1 MRMGIKVNVFF
12 HEKLLGFSLRKINRA
27 DLYGTHRRIAF
38 DSQERECATALMSK
52 DGRHLFGAG
61 GLAGLY
67 LDANGD
73 VVDVKDLAASD
84 KTDDQKEV
92 APPADG
98 DSPELSGP
106 VPTAALL
113 DCMVTAV
120 YRVDDFDLVSPL
132 AAALADGEIYQLPFR
147 PRASSHG
154 GTAFLLANEHGVFM
168 VTVQP
173 ARFEFIGQDAPV
185 AIEEDS
191 PDETSD
197 LDFEDWRGER

>member
-1 MRMGIKVNVFF
+1 MGMKVDVIF
-12 HEKLLGFSLRKINRA
+12 HGNRLGFSLRKICRA
-27 DLYGTHRRIAF
+27 NLYGTHRRIAF
-38 DSQERECATALMSK
+38 DSQERECATALMTK

-61 GLAGLY
+61 GLASLY

-73 VVDVKDLAASD
+73 VVDVKDLAVSD
-84 KTDDQKEV
+84 KSDDLKEV
-92 APPADG
+92 TPPADG

-106 VPTAALL
+106 VPAAALL
-113 DCMVTAV
+113 DYMATAV
-120 YRVDDFDLVSPL
+120 YRVDDLDPGSPL
-132 AAALADGEIYQLPFR
+132 AAALACGEIYQLPFR

-173 ARFEFIGQDAPV
+173 ARFEFIGLDAPV
-185 AIEEDS
+185 AVDEDS

-197 LDFEDWRGER
+197 LDFEDWRETR